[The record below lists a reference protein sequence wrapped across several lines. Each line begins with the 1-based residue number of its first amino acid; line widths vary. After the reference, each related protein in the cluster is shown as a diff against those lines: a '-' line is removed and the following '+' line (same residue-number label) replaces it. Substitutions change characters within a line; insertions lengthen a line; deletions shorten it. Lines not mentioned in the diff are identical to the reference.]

1 MKTAPCL
8 DRLGGARAQPFATSF
23 LLNFSFQDRKSKAGG
38 RQIGLALKWVQ
49 TARLPRAVFRPF
61 PWRRQQDNRSGAGCS
76 AAEQADRERRP
87 ALVEYTAP
95 TVFIAAPGSQGE
107 IRGAAPPPSRC
118 GWGSAGAGAPRRR
131 GFASLLS
138 LPSRLCSA
146 PQFASAVCPVPQT
159 SLPLLRGLAPW
170 ASLVAQRLRC
180 SSVR

>member
-61 PWRRQQDNRSGAGCS
+61 PWRRQQDNRSGAGCWQLS
-76 AAEQADRERRP
+76 RQTEKECLRWWNIQPRPYLQQRLVHKERSGGRP
-87 ALVEYTAP
+87 AP
-95 TVFIAAPGSQGE
+95 F
-107 IRGAAPPPSRC
+107 
-118 GWGSAGAGAPRRR
+118 PRRLGLR
-131 GFASLLS
+131 GRSSSSQARLCFSLLS
-138 LPSRLCSA
+138 LSSWLCSA